1 MGAPHPSWQLMSALS
16 TIASS
21 RDSSLSE
28 RAAASNTSSTV
39 IDASVKNHKNE
50 TDILGV
56 APSIA
61 ECGRD

>member
-1 MGAPHPSWQLMSALS
+1 MGAPHPSWQLMSALF
-16 TIASS
+16 TTASS

-39 IDASVKNHKNE
+39 IDVSVKNHKSE

-56 APSIA
+56 APSIV